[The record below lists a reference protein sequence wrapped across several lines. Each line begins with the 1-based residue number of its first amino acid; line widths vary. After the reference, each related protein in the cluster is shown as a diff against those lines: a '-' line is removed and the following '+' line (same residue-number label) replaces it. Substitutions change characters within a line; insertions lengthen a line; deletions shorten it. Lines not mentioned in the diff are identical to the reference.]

1 MPSNWDKE
9 SVAFENPAARRNGG
23 PSQQPTGSGMK
34 PPDAFAGVG
43 AAVRN
48 DEYGAHN
55 RGPRAVPPKPVLMTC
70 AGHCGAVGRG
80 SSRFSL

>member
-23 PSQQPTGSGMK
+23 PCQQPTGSGMQQ

-43 AAVRN
+43 AAVRA
-48 DEYGAHN
+48 DCEGGG
-55 RGPRAVPPKPVLMTC
+55 RDGDGSVLMTC

>member
-43 AAVRN
+43 AAVRA
-48 DEYGAHN
+48 DCEGGG
-55 RGPRAVPPKPVLMTC
+55 RDGDGSVLMTC

>member
-1 MPSNWDKE
+1 MPSNWEKE

-23 PSQQPTGSGMK
+23 PYQQPTGSSMM

-43 AAVRN
+43 AAVRA
-48 DEYGAHN
+48 DCEGGG
-55 RGPRAVPPKPVLMTC
+55 RDGDGSVTC
-70 AGHCGAVGRG
+70 AGHCGAAGRG